1 MSTVT
6 ISAADI
12 NNLRKQTGA
21 GMLDCRA
28 ALQETGGDF
37 EAAID
42 YLRKKG
48 QKVAAKRSDR
58 DANEGVVIAKT
69 SADNTVGI
77 VVNLTS
83 ETDFVSKNEDFQQVG
98 LAISEVAIANNCKT
112 IEELKAAPMGA
123 GTVNDK
129 LLDMLAAIGEK
140 IDITILERVEAA
152 SVTAYNHGA
161 YRVGVLI
168 GMNKPHSEAMEALG
182 RDLAMQS
189 AAMSPL
195 AIDSDGIS
203 TDMIAREKAII
214 IEMMTSDPKMAGKPA
229 DMIEKIAEGKLNAF
243 FKENTLTSQVFV
255 KDSSKTVA
263 DHVASVGG
271 ADLKVVSMV
280 RKSIG

>member
-6 ISAADI
+6 ISASDV

-21 GMLDCRA
+21 GMMDCRA
-28 ALQETGGDF
+28 ALQETNGDF

-58 DANEGVVIAKT
+58 DANEGVVIART
-69 SADNTVGI
+69 SADNKVGI

-98 LAISEVAIANNCKT
+98 IKIADIAITNNCKT
-112 IEELKAAPMGA
+112 IDELKAAA
-123 GTVNDK
+123 YDSATVNDK

-140 IDITILERVEAA
+140 IDITILQRIEAET
-152 SVTAYNHGA
+152 VVAYNHGA

-168 GMNKPHSEAMEALG
+168 GMNQAHTEAIEGLG
-182 RDLAMQS
+182 KDLAMQS
-189 AAMSPL
+189 AAMNPL
-195 AIDSDGIS
+195 AIDSDGVNPE
-203 TDMIAREKAII
+203 MIAREKAII
-214 IEMMTSDPKMAGKPA
+214 MDTMQNDPKMAGKPM
-229 DMIEKIAEGKLNAF
+229 DMMEKIAEGKLNAF
-243 FKENTLTSQVFV
+243 FKENTLMSQLFV

-263 DHVASVGG
+263 DHVASVGK
-271 ADLKVVSMV
+271 DLKVVGMI
-280 RKSIG
+280 RESIGA